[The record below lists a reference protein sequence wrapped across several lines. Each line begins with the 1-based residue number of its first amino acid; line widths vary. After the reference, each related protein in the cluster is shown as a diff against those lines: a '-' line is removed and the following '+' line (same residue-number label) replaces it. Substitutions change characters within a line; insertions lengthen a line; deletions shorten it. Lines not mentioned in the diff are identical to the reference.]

1 MFSIKQRD
9 LYPTSVYVADIYDAK
24 ENEEYKKFLID
35 LSKRDKGRSYISK
48 KGYQSDPI
56 LWKEKVF
63 ESLLEKSSYV
73 TETIIKNITGQNV
86 YFSGNNEEVLQT
98 TVRSMWGNVTP
109 KGGYNFIH
117 VHPSAW
123 MSAVYYIQI
132 PNDDSPLIFQD
143 PRPARMMDYQ
153 RTVLINDE
161 YYEHQCKVG
170 ELILFPAWL
179 PHYVNPNTSD
189 ELRISMSFNIE
200 LLC

>member
-9 LYPTSVYVADIYDAK
+9 LSPTSVYVADIYDAK

-35 LSKRDKGRSYISK
+35 LSKRDKGRSYLSK

-117 VHPSAW
+117 V
-123 MSAVYYIQI
+123 
-132 PNDDSPLIFQD
+132 LI
-143 PRPARMMDYQ
+143 
-153 RTVLINDE
+153 
-161 YYEHQCKVG
+161 
-170 ELILFPAWL
+170 
-179 PHYVNPNTSD
+179 
-189 ELRISMSFNIE
+189 
-200 LLC
+200 